1 MAEDIK
7 KVISIEVN
15 GENSV
20 KDLKNNIASLR
31 DALVNCESGS
41 EEYKK
46 VVDELIEKETKLSQV
61 MNAGKKEV
69 HAAAGSYN
77 ALSQEMSALKKVWKE
92 VTDESQRAEIGE
104 RIAEINTKLKDMDAS
119 LGNFQRNVGN
129 YQSALAGL
137 NNTTVDA
144 VSKYQSLSQQLANL
158 KTAWEST
165 SDATEKAN
173 LAEQISKVQKEME
186 SFDSSSAVG
195 SYKSLTDEL
204 SNLKKAWQE
213 TADETER
220 AQLGE
225 KIANVQSQIK
235 EMDNALA
242 EYSKALEESS
252 ASNSAAAGSYDDLA
266 SQLATLKSAWSAT
279 ADETERAQLGEKI
292 AKLQSQMQKM
302 DASVMQ
308 KGFAGLKDSLIST
321 VPAIGKVNT
330 ALKGL
335 ATNPIGAVIT
345 AIVLVV
351 QQLSAAFKRNEDA
364 MATLKKAT
372 APLQAA
378 LQGVQRIFDGIVNVV
393 AKAVGKL
400 SEFVSWIGKVTGL
413 NKTAAGELVEANQKI
428 ADMEL
433 EVTKMTRENTEA
445 NAEAQKRIAEYQQI
459 FEDNTKS
466 VQERQEAIKKAEE
479 EELGIAERNVELKK
493 KELELLKL
501 KNSLTK
507 SSSEDLQAEADAAAA
522 LAEAETE
529 YIKKQTE
536 LIKKRNEV
544 NSSAKS
550 SSSTTSRK
558 SSEKSEAEKQ
568 AEEERKK
575 LADLEEALE
584 ENKKTELQ
592 KLTEKYE
599 AELALMRKY
608 NRDTTEL
615 TRQFNEEKARIE
627 EETKQKEIKNTEQG
641 LENLRDVYQ
650 EGTADWLKADIE
662 LKQAQVDNL
671 IQLID
676 ETDEEFKARLIQAK
690 KALEEAKKKYDEYNN
705 TKNNQQ
711 KDEKQLELDN
721 DATQA
726 AMEYGYNSMQAYD
739 ARIASYKNYRESLT
753 QLQEESNEE
762 FRARQLA
769 ADKQLADEEK
779 AQQEQRLMNYDSL
792 ASGIGDIMGSI
803 ADYWQSS
810 IEARIESGEIS
821 EEEGEKEFENVKKLQ
836 IAQATIS
843 TIQGAI
849 QAYMGCQSLGQ
860 PWGTVIGLVQAAAV
874 TAAGVAQIAK
884 IKQTTL
890 SSGGSTASV
899 ASTAVATPQV
909 TDYTP
914 EYVQNVQSSDE
925 TENLANAVTSS
936 LSSTP
941 IKAYVVESEITTTQ
955 NKSKQRQEEATF

>member
-41 EEYKK
+41 EENKK

-213 TADETER
+213 
-220 AQLGE
+220 
-225 KIANVQSQIK
+225 
-235 EMDNALA
+235 
-242 EYSKALEESS
+242 
-252 ASNSAAAGSYDDLA
+252 
-266 SQLATLKSAWSAT
+266 T

-690 KALEEAKKKYDEYNN
+690 KALEEAKRKYDEYNN